1 VKSTYEDVD
10 RSLTAEDSHDR
21 NQKEIVEIKWWFFI
35 DCVLG
40 KSRFGSNEALGDQ
53 DRRRKAKDVV
63 KLVTP
68 GEFAFICIIM
78 KCWAPYWDEEESN
91 EDDNEGENEPMTN
104 EPKTKKRKCGKKQ
117 GQPCFISD
125 IVCGE
130 YQAKMAEFG
139 NKKADRSKVRKWN
152 EKWER
157 FKSGDDGGKPKSSS
171 DQNKNKNNEKAKP
184 MLSSS
189 ELLSFL

>member
-21 NQKEIVEIKWWFFI
+21 GQEEIVGIKWWLFI
-35 DCVLG
+35 DCALG
-40 KSRFGSNEALGDQ
+40 ESRSGPNEALGDQ
-53 DRRRKAKDVV
+53 DRRREAKDVV

-68 GEFAFICIIM
+68 GEFAFVCIVM
-78 KCWAPYWDEEESN
+78 ECWVPCWDEEESN
-91 EDDNEGENEPMTN
+91 EDDNEGENGPMTN
-104 EPKTKKRKCGKKQ
+104 GPKTKGRECGKKQ

-130 YQAKMAEFG
+130 HQAKMAESG
-139 NKKADRSKVRKWN
+139 NKKADRSKVRKWD
-152 EKWER
+152 EKWGR
-157 FKSGDDGGKPKSSS
+157 SKSGDDGGRPKSSS
-171 DQNKNKNNEKAKP
+171 DQDKGNEKARP

-189 ELLSFL
+189 ELLSLL